1 MKKILI
7 IIFLI
12 QCFCCFANKTKLY
25 HGNMIFQCVKIAD
38 DSIEFIDFDLK
49 ETNQKNDV
57 WNNVFSYKIENKDNI
72 NFLIIERGLFNKRF
86 LYLSSDELIVL
97 YDDKNKE
104 PFFIGY
110 NTLPCETTFLLTDV
124 KSDSELNENGTV
136 YFASNLGNL
145 NLEEPW
151 VEGEFEYGIGTKL
164 QIDSYSQIFVI
175 FSGFVSYSHP
185 ELYLENSRP
194 KLLRFYFT
202 EADLF
207 FDINLNDYPDPQCFI
222 LPDYAKGSIV
232 VEILDVYKGTKYKDT
247 CINCIM
253 TSR

>member
-1 MKKILI
+1 
-7 IIFLI
+7 
-12 QCFCCFANKTKLY
+12 
-25 HGNMIFQCVKIAD
+25 MIFQCVKISD

-49 ETNQKNDV
+49 ESNQKNDV
-57 WNNVFSYKIENKDNI
+57 WNNVFSYKIENKGGI
-72 NFLIIERGLFNKRF
+72 NFLIIERGLFSKRF

-97 YDDKNKE
+97 YDDKNKN

-110 NTLPCETTFLLTDV
+110 NTLSCETTFLLTDV

-136 YFASNLGNL
+136 YSAGNLGNL

-151 VEGEFEYGIGTKL
+151 AEGEVEYGIGTKL
-164 QIDSYSQIFVI
+164 QIDSSSRIFVI
-175 FSGFVSYSHP
+175 FSGFVSYSRP
-185 ELYLENSRP
+185 ELYSENSRP

-202 EADLF
+202 ESDVF
-207 FDINLNDYPDPQCFI
+207 FIINLNDSPNPQCFI
-222 LPDYAKGSIV
+222 LSDYAKGSVV

-253 TSR
+253 TSMIN